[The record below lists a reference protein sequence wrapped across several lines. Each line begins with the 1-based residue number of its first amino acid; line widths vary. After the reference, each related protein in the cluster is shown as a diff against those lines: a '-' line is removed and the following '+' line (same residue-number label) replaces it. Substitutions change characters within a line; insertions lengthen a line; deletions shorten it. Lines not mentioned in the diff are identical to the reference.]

1 MNTALGQNQVQDRT
15 SLDTLNS
22 YPTGLLAALGPYY
35 SDSQGLTNTQLRLT
49 ANQANLSAQQ
59 DAAYAS
65 QNLALERSGTVF
77 ANSDSAVSAAS
88 VYVNGASAVNNANQ
102 IKSNS
107 ANIAYANANAI
118 ERASRDASYSAFL
131 TTEAAT
137 LLQDRISTNTMVF
150 QLGNSPPYTNPG
162 NLQMPSTIS
171 TLVSQFKHESQQNVS
186 DASANVLAYINNTQT
201 LLNNAIVKSSSVS
214 TNLILL
220 GALNTFVKTVA
231 QVLLFPLSE
240 IYGKHTLVIQ
250 NVPSIV
256 LACGINLANAAL
268 VFISALRS
276 KLTDNTVNL
285 STYIIAADLYA
296 NSLSSIARSNDLNMY
311 LQYAI
316 QNNLITSARTMMEY
330 GTQIAIPNNN
340 PYSPYGIATANIQ
353 ASAAAAS
360 AKVLAVAAVNA
371 AASSS
376 YPGIVGTAES
386 AVISTI
392 KAGGTTAQISSA
404 VSNYSSVVA
413 TAESAIVAAATA
425 AAAISPIDAA
435 DMAINADKS
444 ACNARDIYNVMTNLS
459 VAFTNTT
466 TREALIEPTI
476 NTSIASIVSMLETV
490 ATITN
495 NYSPQS
501 ATSLIRRAYN
511 TISAVLQKYT
521 EIEATTV
528 DAAVDASSVL
538 TLLNNAYSIVPNV
551 SDTVSIQ
558 NKLWAANA
566 ASGKAR
572 EVSDK
577 LKEVAF
583 LFSRNAHNLVTSQRL
598 AIQTASANRAGAQY
612 IYNTARI
619 TRLSNP
625 VIQPPVITN
634 NGFKATIRAKILP
647 PINVRPSLETLIRS
661 STVDSLRP
669 DSLRSISDTRVKVGQ
684 EIQQLKDN
692 SIFSF
697 RQQ

>member
-1 MNTALGQNQVQDRT
+1 MNTALGQNQVQERV

-35 SDSQGLTNTQLRLT
+35 SDSQELTITQLRLT

-65 QNLALERSGTVF
+65 QNLALERSGTIS
-77 ANSDSAVSAAS
+77 ANSDSAASAAT
-88 VYVNGASAVNNANQ
+88 VYVNGAIAVNSANQ
-102 IKSNS
+102 IKSDS

-118 ERASRDASYSAFL
+118 ERACRDAAYSAFL
-131 TTEAAT
+131 ITEAANI
-137 LLQDRISTNTMVF
+137 LQDRISTNTMVF

-162 NLQMPSTIS
+162 NLQIPSTIS
-171 TLVSQFKHESQQNVS
+171 TLVSQFKNGSQQNVS
-186 DASANVLAYINNTQT
+186 DASGNVLAYINNTQT
-201 LLNNAIVKSSSVS
+201 LLNNAIVKSRSVS
-214 TNLILL
+214 TNLILVS
-220 GALNTFVKTVA
+220 ALNTFVKTVA

-240 IYGKHTLVIQ
+240 IYGKHDLVIQ

-256 LACGINLANAAL
+256 LASGINMANAAL
-268 VFISALRS
+268 VFISAVRS

-285 STYIIAADLYA
+285 STYITAADVYA
-296 NSLSSIARSNDLNMY
+296 NSLSTIARSKDLNMY

-316 QNNLITSARTMMEY
+316 QNNLINSAKTMMKY

-340 PYSPYGIATANIQ
+340 PYTPYGIASANIE

-376 YPGIVGTAES
+376 YPGVVVSAES

-392 KAGGTTAQISSA
+392 NAGGTTAQVSSA

-425 AAAISPIDAA
+425 AAAISPIHAA
-435 DMAINADKS
+435 DIAINADKS
-444 ACNARDIYNVMTNLS
+444 ACNARDIYNVMTKLS

-466 TREALIEPTI
+466 TREAVIVPTI

-490 ATITN
+490 GTITN

-501 ATSLIRRAYN
+501 AKSFTRRAYN

-521 EIEATTV
+521 ELEASTLDT
-528 DAAVDASSVL
+528 AADASSVL
-538 TLLNNAYSIVPNV
+538 TLLNKAYSIVPAV
-551 SDTVSIQ
+551 SDTVTIQ

-566 ASGKAR
+566 ASAKAR
-572 EVSDK
+572 EISDK
-577 LKEVAF
+577 LKDAAF
-583 LFSRNAHNLVTSQRL
+583 LFSRNAHNPVTSQRL
-598 AIQTASANRAGAQY
+598 AIQTASANRAGAEY

-619 TRLSNP
+619 ARLSNP
-625 VIQPPVITN
+625 VIQTPLLTN
-634 NGFKATIRAKILP
+634 PGYKASIRAKILP
-647 PINVRPSLETLIRS
+647 PINIRPSLEILIRA
-661 STVDSLRP
+661 STVESLRP
-669 DSLRSISDTRVKVGQ
+669 DSIRSINATTAKIGE
-684 EIQQLKDN
+684 EIQQLKEN
-692 SIFSF
+692 SIFLL
-697 RQQ
+697 RQ